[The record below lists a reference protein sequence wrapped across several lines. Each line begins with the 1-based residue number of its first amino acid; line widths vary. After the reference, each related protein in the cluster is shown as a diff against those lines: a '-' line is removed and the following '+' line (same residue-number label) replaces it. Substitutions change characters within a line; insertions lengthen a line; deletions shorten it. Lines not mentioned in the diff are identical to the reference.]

1 MSKENQQT
9 TKTKNIIS
17 NFSQECTK
25 GGNKISSL
33 CYYFKQNANCYIHM
47 INTQK
52 AMNHGVDNLSKLR
65 CNPVLQY
72 ASSEYIKIK
81 NTLYEIYLLS

>member
-47 INTQK
+47 INT
-52 AMNHGVDNLSKLR
+52 
-65 CNPVLQY
+65 
-72 ASSEYIKIK
+72 
-81 NTLYEIYLLS
+81 